1 MAQEISA
8 PEKELGPW
16 VSLTPR
22 TVGKRGKVL
31 ACVDHLAG
39 KGPGKQNF
47 CDRARGRERWFSTDG
62 ALVSLQPRWLL
73 PASLY
78 PGRLFPQIYRSLYK
92 FPSVIPT

>member
-1 MAQEISA
+1 MAQEISTS
-8 PEKELGPW
+8 EKELGPW

-22 TVGKRGKVL
+22 TVGKRGNVL

-39 KGPGKQNF
+39 KGSGKQNS
-47 CDRARGRERWFSTDG
+47 CDRTRDRERWFSIDG
-62 ALVSLQPRWLL
+62 ALVFLQPLWLL

-78 PGRLFPQIYRSLYK
+78 PGCSPKIYQILYQ